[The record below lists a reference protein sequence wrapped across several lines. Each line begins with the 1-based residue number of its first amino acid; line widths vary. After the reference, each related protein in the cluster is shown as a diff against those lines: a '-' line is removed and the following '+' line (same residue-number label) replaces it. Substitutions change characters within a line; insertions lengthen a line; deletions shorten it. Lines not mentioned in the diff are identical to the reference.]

1 MENSDFVSY
10 AENALDYGI
19 MGILL
24 LMSVVT
30 LWLFIE
36 RQMFYKTV
44 RLDDYDNKDALELD
58 LSDNLSTISAI
69 GANAPY
75 VGLLGTVIGI
85 MLTFYSLGDIG
96 SVDAK
101 KIMMGLA
108 LALKATAL
116 GLVVAIPAISFY
128 TILLRK
134 MEKIVVKQGII
145 PVNLPT
151 AKASE
156 KNDQQ
161 KEVAIYVNSKG
172 EIYYDKAKVSIEELE
187 QKLSAIPQSQTVVLR
202 SDKESRFQDF
212 VSVMNILKRLNHEQ
226 LYIVTKD

>member
-1 MENSDFVSY
+1 METSDFLNY
-10 AENALDYGI
+10 AENTLDYGI

-24 LMSVVT
+24 IMSIVT

-36 RQMFYKTV
+36 RLMFYKSV
-44 RLDDYDNKDALELD
+44 RIEDYDNKDALELD
-58 LSDNLSTISAI
+58 LSDNLSTIGAM

-96 SVDAK
+96 AVDAK

-134 MEKIVVKQGII
+134 MEKIVTKFDISRE
-145 PVNLPT
+145 
-151 AKASE
+151 AK
-156 KNDQQ
+156 
-161 KEVAIYVNSKG
+161 
-172 EIYYDKAKVSIEELE
+172 
-187 QKLSAIPQSQTVVLR
+187 R
-202 SDKESRFQDF
+202 
-212 VSVMNILKRLNHEQ
+212 
-226 LYIVTKD
+226 

>member
-1 MENSDFVSY
+1 MEHAEFISY
-10 AENALDYGI
+10 AENVLDYGI

-36 RQMFYKTV
+36 RLMFYKSV
-44 RLDDYDNKDALELD
+44 RISDYDNKDALELD

-96 SVDAK
+96 AVDAK

-116 GLVVAIPAISFY
+116 GLVVAIPAIAFY
-128 TILLRK
+128 TMLLRK
-134 MEKIVVKQGII
+134 MEKIVVRFDIAQE
-145 PVNLPT
+145 
-151 AKASE
+151 AK
-156 KNDQQ
+156 K
-161 KEVAIYVNSKG
+161 
-172 EIYYDKAKVSIEELE
+172 
-187 QKLSAIPQSQTVVLR
+187 
-202 SDKESRFQDF
+202 
-212 VSVMNILKRLNHEQ
+212 
-226 LYIVTKD
+226 